1 MDFYSLMDKLK
12 GQAPGTEKA
21 VRDLNR
27 NLPKPQGGTT
37 SPKPTSSKGI
47 PGGKVLG
54 AATRLYGGATAIS
67 PDPNLSASDR
77 LIGGFQATAPL
88 FGSAVAAGAGIAD
101 WMKTNLAVSD
111 FTSGRGSGAKALV
124 GKKQR
129 TADLKAQA
137 ESLKPLFPNASYT
150 EENLQET
157 PTTPTPPDP
166 DSGGVDTRTGTKYDS
181 FQEQQTALM
190 NSIADRYSDPRT
202 AALIRGIPQNP
213 FSSTQLPYTSDNYF
227 TNSQDFDLGIDT
239 SGMLE
244 RINDIDP
251 KKIAEGVKA
260 APQTFP
266 LEGGN
271 FIEDYESPVNFNAPK
286 NPVDPMLNPAI
297 DGMHAMRMKDRDLG
311 LMYASGQFFAEG
323 SDGSPVLVNRDL
335 AKSVRRGDEG
345 AKDQLAAYLAGGG
358 IKPQGGVISNPKM
371 EQMVPT
377 KTESPAAGTESLV
390 DPSFNSDDYEVMGGD
405 PANSAVM
412 QQGGGVQM
420 DIDSNFDFNSPK
432 TTQFSALDHPFSKV
446 LAENPE
452 NRPEKM
458 QVVDTDKFGSVTSLI
473 NKYGIDDYLNRMN
486 AGQFF

>member
-12 GQAPGTEKA
+12 GQAPGTTKA
-21 VRDLNR
+21 VRQLN
-27 NLPKPQGGTT
+27 NPGKPVPPAQKPLPNMGLLTT
-37 SPKPTSSKGI
+37 
-47 PGGKVLG
+47 
-54 AATRLYGGATAIS
+54 AAQTVGF
-67 PDPNLSASDR
+67 NLSAALAQTMGTPGQSR
-77 LIGGFQATAPL
+77 MSMFGSEPFGGRRTTAPVYKTPL
-88 FGSAVAAGAGIAD
+88 NNVTDAD
-101 WMKTNLAVSD
+101 V
-111 FTSGRGSGAKALV
+111 KADKELRKV
-124 GKKQR
+124 
-129 TADLKAQA
+129 
-137 ESLKPLFPNASYT
+137 
-150 EENLQET
+150 EEGYVN
-157 PTTPTPPDP
+157 PDP
-166 DSGGVDTRTGTKYDS
+166 KRQQDAGLNTGTGTVESRPQQEVTTYDT
-181 FQEQQTALM
+181 FQEQQAALM
-190 NSIADRYSDPRT
+190 DSIAGRYSDPRT
-202 AALIRGIPQNP
+202 AALIRGVPQNP
-213 FSSTQLPYTSDNYF
+213 FSSTQLPYTSDNFF
-227 TNSQDFDLGIDT
+227 TNAEDFDLGIDT

-244 RINDIDP
+244 RSKDIDYE
-251 KKIAEGVKA
+251 KLAESVTEGSQTF
-260 APQTFP
+260 QTFP
-266 LEGGN
+266 LEAGN

-286 NPVDPMLNPAI
+286 NPVEPMLNPNV
-297 DGMHAMRMKDRDLG
+297 DGMTAMRMKDRDLG

-358 IKPQGGVISNPKM
+358 IKPQGGVISNPPK
-371 EQMVPT
+371 EDMVPT

-473 NKYGIDDYLNRMN
+473 NKYGIDDYLKRMN